1 MTLPF
6 FKGNLSFGTE
16 TYIPARLLAGVLPQT
31 LLETHRFWQ
40 DEDDQ
45 LRGYPIHEHPRT
57 HEEAGAGDLAED
69 GNDKDADGGA
79 TKGEARGEA
88 MLIFVNLAAGGH
100 VATHGSKWASVRAPP
115 DMNLPPGRAVVVRLR
130 LSRLAAGAQ
139 KSPAK
144 LTKLH

>member
-1 MTLPF
+1 M
-6 FKGNLSFGTE
+6 
-16 TYIPARLLAGVLPQT
+16 AQT

-45 LRGYPIHEHPRT
+45 LRGYPIHEPTNNQKT
-57 HEEAGAGDLAED
+57 HEHASERANDGNNQDAED
-69 GNDKDADGGA
+69 GAA
-79 TKGEARGEA
+79 KGES

-115 DMNLPPGRAVVVRLR
+115 DMNLPPGRAVVLRLQ

-139 KSPAK
+139 KSPEGEK
-144 LTKLH
+144 KSRIWRRKEL